1 MENNK
6 PIRKQRVKLVETTLW
21 KNKVQKE
28 GEEYEIITLGLSKSY
43 NKDGEWNKNT
53 VNFNIKEIPEL
64 ITMLDDLYAWY
75 LLEYK
80 ESEQKGE
87 D

>member
-28 GEEYEIITLGLSKSY
+28 GDEYEIMTLGLSKSY

-64 ITMLDDLYAWY
+64 ITMLNDLYSWY
-75 LLEYK
+75 LLKYK
-80 ESEQKGE
+80 ESEQRGE

>member
-6 PIRKQRVKLVETTLW
+6 PIRKQRVKLVEANLW

-64 ITMLDDLYAWY
+64 ITMLDDLYTWY

-80 ESEQKGE
+80 ESEQRGE